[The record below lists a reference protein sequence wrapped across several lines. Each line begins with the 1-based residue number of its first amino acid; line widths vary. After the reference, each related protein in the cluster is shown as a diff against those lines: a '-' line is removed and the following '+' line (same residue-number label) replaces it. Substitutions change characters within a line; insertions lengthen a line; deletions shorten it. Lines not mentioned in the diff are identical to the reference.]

1 MVLLTHAALGV
12 SIRTWLKRQPA
23 PVLTLYGMISAF
35 SLYTCV
41 YAFRKPFAAA
51 TFEGH
56 EFLGIG
62 YKVWLVTAQVLGYAA
77 SKFAGIRFISEL
89 KSNQRPFAIIVS
101 ASLAGIS
108 WLFFAITPAPYSIV
122 FLFMNGLPL
131 GLVWGMIFSYLE
143 GRSMTEVLGVG
154 LSISFILSSGLTR
167 SVGAGLIQYMG
178 VPEEWMPF
186 LAACL
191 FAPPLLA
198 FVFLLDLFPAPT
210 ERDMTLR
217 TKRTPMM
224 KSDRKRFLLLF
235 APGIFCFVIAYMLL
249 TAYRD
254 LRDNFS
260 AEVLTHLGYT
270 QSPGIYAATEL
281 IVSLFILAALGSLYL
296 IKNSKT
302 ALIVNHVII
311 IAGLAL
317 VGSSTLLFH
326 SGRLSPEVWMILI
339 GCGLYAGY
347 VPFNSIFFDR
357 MLAAFQFT
365 GTVGFIMY
373 VADSFGYLGTVAVL
387 FFKEFGGFQGSWLD
401 FLIRSGYVLSA
412 GGLLMMVLSLIY
424 FHRKLAPDS
433 GSRE

>member
-1 MVLLTHAALGV
+1 
-12 SIRTWLKRQPA
+12 
-23 PVLTLYGMISAF
+23 
-35 SLYTCV
+35 
-41 YAFRKPFAAA
+41 
-51 TFEGH
+51 
-56 EFLGIG
+56 
-62 YKVWLVTAQVLGYAA
+62 
-77 SKFAGIRFISEL
+77 
-89 KSNQRPFAIIVS
+89 
-101 ASLAGIS
+101 
-108 WLFFAITPAPYSIV
+108 
-122 FLFMNGLPL
+122 
-131 GLVWGMIFSYLE
+131 
-143 GRSMTEVLGVG
+143 
-154 LSISFILSSGLTR
+154 
-167 SVGAGLIQYMG
+167 
-178 VPEEWMPF
+178 
-186 LAACL
+186 
-191 FAPPLLA
+191 
-198 FVFLLDLFPAPT
+198 
-210 ERDMTLR
+210 
-217 TKRTPMM
+217 MM